1 MGRLQTP
8 SPEVSGGA
16 RSLEHYHAYPGG
28 SAFRGFPRCASSRQ
42 LSSKTKAGLGR
53 GDWAKA
59 DDLKLGVLV
68 NKYNGVNWDQ
78 V

>member
-1 MGRLQTP
+1 MLRGVTP
-8 SPEVSGGA
+8 RWAWQDKEKASP
-16 RSLEHYHAYPGG
+16 
-28 SAFRGFPRCASSRQ
+28 RQ

-53 GDWAKA
+53 ADWAKA